1 MLADMN
7 TSAHAVRLSIGGM
20 NCAGCVATIEKA
32 LKTVPGVSEA
42 VVNLAERTAS
52 VSGTAAARALISAVV
67 AAGYE
72 AAELKSRAA
81 EDEKVA
87 AEAAYYRS
95 LQRKSL
101 VAGVVAAPLFVGEMF
116 MLLPALHSPGGRL
129 YGLIAGLV
137 TLFVLVY
144 AGGHFFRGAWKSF
157 RNHNANM
164 DTLIALGTGAA
175 WVYSMAVAAAPQ
187 LVPMLAQHA
196 YFEAAAV
203 IIALINLGQLLEIRA
218 RGKTSQALKRLIGL
232 QPRTARVVRDGKEL
246 DIPIEEVGLSETV
259 RVRPGE
265 KIPVDGVVLD
275 GHSNVDESM
284 LTGEP
289 LPVVKKTGD
298 GVTGG
303 TLNASGTF
311 LLRATRIGDDTV
323 LAHIIEMVRRAQNS
337 KPAIG
342 RLADRISAVF
352 VPGVLILAVAT
363 FLVWFSIGPDPAT
376 SFALVAT
383 MTVLVIACPCALGL
397 ATPISIIVGVGKA
410 AESGILIRNG
420 EALQLSSRLTTVV
433 LDKTGTVTEGHPAV
447 VGIIPVAGWTEADVL
462 RMAASIE
469 AGSEHPLAQAVV
481 QAARARHLDTASASD
496 FDAVAGFG
504 VRAQVEGKSV
514 LLGNPRL
521 MERNGV
527 DIAALYSHAH
537 TAALLGQTPIYL
549 AVNGQAAGIVA
560 IADPVKPDSQA
571 AIVRLH
577 ALGLKV
583 VMLTGDNAATAQA
596 VAGQVGIDEVFAEV
610 LPVDK
615 AAKVMALQAHG
626 EIVGMVGD
634 GINDAPALAQANV
647 GFAIGTGTDVAIES
661 ADVALM
667 RGSLHGVADAI
678 AISGATVRNIHQN
691 LFGAFIYNVL
701 GIPIAAGALY
711 PLFGLL
717 LNPMIAGAAMA
728 MSSVTVVSN
737 ANRLRRFR
745 PAGVK

>member
-1 MLADMN
+1 MN
-7 TSAHAVRLSIGGM
+7 TSARAIRLSIGGM
-20 NCAGCVATIEKA
+20 SCAGCVATVEKI
-32 LKTVPGVSEA
+32 LKNVPGVSEA
-42 VVNLAERTAS
+42 AVNFAEHTAS
-52 VSGTAAARALISAVV
+52 VSGTADPKTLISAVV

-81 EDEKVA
+81 EDEKAA

-95 LQRKSL
+95 LQRKTL
-101 VAGVVAAPLFVGEMF
+101 VAGMVAAPLFAGEMF
-116 MLLPALHSPGGRL
+116 MLLPALHTPGGRL

-144 AGGHFFRGAWKSF
+144 SGGHFFRGAWKSF

-175 WVYSMAVAAAPQ
+175 WVYSMAVVAAPQ
-187 LVPMLAQHA
+187 LVPTLAQHA
-196 YFEAAAV
+196 YFEAAVV

-218 RGKTSQALKRLIGL
+218 RGKTSQAIKRLIGL
-232 QPRTARVVRDGKEL
+232 QPRTARVLRDGREL

-265 KIPVDGVVLD
+265 KIPVDGVILD

-289 LPVVKKTGD
+289 LPVAKKTGD
-298 GVTGG
+298 NVTGG
-303 TLNASGTF
+303 TLNASGSF
-311 LLRATRIGDDTV
+311 LFRATRIGEDTV
-323 LAHIIEMVRRAQNS
+323 LARIIEMVRRAQNS

-342 RLADRISAVF
+342 RLADKISAVF
-352 VPGVLILAVAT
+352 VPSVLIIAVVT
-363 FLVWFSIGPDPAT
+363 FLAWFNIGPAPVIG
-376 SFALVAT
+376 FALVAT

-420 EALQLSSRLTTVV
+420 EALQQASRLTTVV

-447 VGIIPVAGWTEADVL
+447 VSIIPAAGRNEAEVL

-481 QAARARHLDTASASD
+481 QAAATRGLVPAPASG
-496 FDAVAGFG
+496 FDAQSGLG
-504 VRAQVEGKSV
+504 VRAQVEGKVV

-521 MERNGV
+521 MENDGV
-527 DIAALYSHAH
+527 DTGVLHGHARAAAQ
-537 TAALLGQTPIYL
+537 LGQTPIYL
-549 AVNGQAAGIVA
+549 AVDGQAAGLVA
-560 IADPVKPDSQA
+560 IADPIKPDSQA
-571 AIVRLH
+571 AIARLH

-596 VAGQVGIDEVFAEV
+596 VAGQVGIDEVFADV
-610 LPVDK
+610 LPADK
-615 AAKVMALQAHG
+615 AAKVIELQARG

-678 AISGATVRNIHQN
+678 AISTATVRNIKQN
-691 LFGAFIYNVL
+691 LFGAFIYNTL
-701 GIPIAAGALY
+701 GIPIAAGALF
-711 PLFGLL
+711 PLFGIL

-728 MSSVTVVSN
+728 LSSVTVVSN
-737 ANRLRRFR
+737 ANRLRFFKS
-745 PAGVK
+745 GES